1 MTLKKTFSN
10 QPFAFCQGSCYMPI
24 IVILIANLIFE
35 FAMSGSEAVM
45 LAQNREFCLL
55 LLQSSILESL
65 RQAFHS
71 NTV

>member
-10 QPFAFCQGSCYMPI
+10 QPFAFCQGSYMPI